1 MNVSELLRDGW
12 VMQVS
17 HKAQFHISL
26 LSITSDVGYKMF
38 LTVFSLLFSV
48 AGWHGSLVLVLFM
61 AQ

>member
-1 MNVSELLRDGW
+1 MNISELLRDGW

-17 HKAQFHISL
+17 QKAQFHISL